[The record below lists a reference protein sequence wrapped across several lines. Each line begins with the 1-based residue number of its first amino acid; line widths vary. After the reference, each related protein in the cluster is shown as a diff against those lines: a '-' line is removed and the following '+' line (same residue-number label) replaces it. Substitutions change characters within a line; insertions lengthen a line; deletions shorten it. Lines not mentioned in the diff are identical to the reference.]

1 VTSADGYLLICAIDH
16 LSGFAELLAPDP
28 STVRFADAVSTH
40 EPAARERAIAEARS
54 RLDQLNALTRQY
66 GRPYTPSRPLDEVVK
81 ELPAEWYRT
90 WH

>member
-1 VTSADGYLLICAIDH
+1 MALGATLRVSAASYLAGR
-16 LSGFAELLAPDP
+16 S
-28 STVRFADAVSTH
+28 SWRDAVSTH
-40 EPAARERAIAEARS
+40 DPAARGRAIAEARS